1 MIDFELFSLL
11 YFALD
16 AQYDEQ
22 KTKDE
27 ELGQFLSEINPF
39 LWKEE
44 SSADPAYFV
53 EFQQFMKDKQIGD
66 DYGYALALEYL
77 MTEKFYEGIPQY
89 FSKISK
95 EEWIESAKSY
105 LAEPHKGGGK

>member
-1 MIDFELFSLL
+1 MI

-53 EFQQFMKDKQIGD
+53 EFQKFMKEFRNIFQKYQRKNGLNLQNLI
-66 DYGYALALEYL
+66 
-77 MTEKFYEGIPQY
+77 
-89 FSKISK
+89 
-95 EEWIESAKSY
+95 
-105 LAEPHKGGGK
+105 

>member
-1 MIDFELFSLL
+1 MTDFALFSLI

-27 ELGQFLSEINPF
+27 ELGQFLSEINTF

-53 EFQQFMKDKQIGD
+53 EFQQFMKDKQIGA
-66 DYGYALALEYL
+66 DYGYALVFEYL

-95 EEWIESAKSY
+95 EEWIESAKNLFS
-105 LAEPHKGGGK
+105 

>member
-1 MIDFELFSLL
+1 MTDFELFSLI

-44 SSADPAYFV
+44 ASSVLAYFV
-53 EFQQFMKDKQIGD
+53 EFHQFIKDK
-66 DYGYALALEYL
+66 
-77 MTEKFYEGIPQY
+77 
-89 FSKISK
+89 KI
-95 EEWIESAKSY
+95 Y
-105 LAEPHKGGGK
+105 TTQTD

>member
-1 MIDFELFSLL
+1 MTDFELFSLI

-77 MTEKFYEGIPQY
+77 MTEKFDEVIPKY
-89 FSKISK
+89 FSQISQ

>member
-1 MIDFELFSLL
+1 MTDFELFSLI

-53 EFQQFMKDKQIGD
+53 EFQQFMKIN
-66 DYGYALALEYL
+66 
-77 MTEKFYEGIPQY
+77 
-89 FSKISK
+89 
-95 EEWIESAKSY
+95 KSETITVMH
-105 LAEPHKGGGK
+105 LLWNT